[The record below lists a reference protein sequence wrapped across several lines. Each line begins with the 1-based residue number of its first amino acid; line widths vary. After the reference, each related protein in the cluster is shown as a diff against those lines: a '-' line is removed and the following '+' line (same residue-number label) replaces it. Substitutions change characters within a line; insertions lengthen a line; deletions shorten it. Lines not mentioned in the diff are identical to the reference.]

1 MGVPKE
7 VAPVHKEAERVC
19 NSQDNVN
26 LSKPLVCLVDRCVK
40 YLVSLVRAK
49 II

>member
-1 MGVPKE
+1 M
-7 VAPVHKEAERVC
+7 
-19 NSQDNVN
+19 N

-49 II
+49 IIEKFK

>member
-1 MGVPKE
+1 VSKE
-7 VAPVHKEAERVC
+7 VVPVHKEAERVC
-19 NSQDNVN
+19 CSSDNMT